1 MMNKKAQ
8 RVSAHTLVGLILLL
22 IIFYIVFLP
31 PGEREKL
38 LEGNESDSDED
49 NGEGDE
55 EAILLREFPGTLSY
69 LSKKDVEKTIPNVFL
84 IETTNSK
91 ELERFNAF
99 QVRNGVFDKKSK
111 IIGFE
116 IEDLKNTDNVK
127 LSFSVKTHKGMLII
141 KLNDNIIYENE
152 IATLNIDPIELKKS
166 YLKENN
172 ALEFSVSGVGI
183 KFWRTNEY
191 NFDNIKIIG
200 DITDVSRQKSENVF
214 TLTNEEYQ
222 NIDET
227 TLKFIPYCSS
237 ERNVGILD
245 VLINNRKVYSAVPVC
260 DDLVK
265 QEFSTGVLDSGE
277 NNIVFSSSRGSYSI
291 EQIELDIELKEAKSL
306 LYYFEINESIYE
318 DIRDEEKDAVVYLRF
333 VKDDEEKRFELNVND
348 HLRSVEVDEDEKE
361 YSRNINNWVEEGN
374 NYVEI
379 RPKTTLDIVEL
390 RVEIEER

>member
-1 MMNKKAQ
+1 MNKKAQ

-31 PGEREKL
+31 PGEREDL

-55 EAILLREFPGTLSY
+55 EAVLLREFPGTLSY

-99 QVRNGVFDKKSK
+99 RVRNGVFDKKSK
-111 IIGFE
+111 TIEFE

-152 IATLNIDPIELKKS
+152 IATLNIGPIELKKS

-191 NFDNIKIIG
+191 NFDDIKIIG

-237 ERNVGILD
+237 ERNVGVLD

-318 DIRDEEKDAVVYLRF
+318 DIEDEEKDVVVYLRF

-348 HLRSVEVDEDEKE
+348 HVRSVEIDEDEKE

-379 RPKTTLDIVEL
+379 RPKTTIDIVEL
-390 RVEIEER
+390 RVEIEEK